1 MTQSISLERALFFA
15 LLASTSAP
23 ALAALPEPV
32 RAMIDAAIATGDE
45 AKVRTVIELARTT
58 NAAEA
63 AELNAI
69 EADFETALA
78 AKATADA
85 ASKEVA
91 IRTAGLLENWTGKG
105 ELGAFQSTGN
115 ADNVGI
121 TAGLGLVRE
130 GINWRHKLTGR
141 ADYQETEGV
150 VTREQYFAAYEPN
163 YKLSDRLYA
172 YGLAQY
178 ERDRFQGFS
187 ARYAV
192 SGGLGYDVLTGE
204 TMTLSVKAGPAWR
217 RTELVGGGSSS
228 NFAGLAA
235 ADFDWVI
242 SEAISLTQDASALV
256 QSGSSTF
263 ISDTGLVAKV
273 SGKMSVRLS
282 YTLEHDTAPPPG
294 AVKTDTLSR
303 VTLIYDF

>member
-1 MTQSISLERALFFA
+1 MTRPHVLGRALMLA

-23 ALAALPEPV
+23 TLAALPEPV

-45 AKVRTVIELARTT
+45 AKVRTVIEVARTT
-58 NAAEA
+58 NPADA
-63 AELNAI
+63 AELDAI
-69 EADFETALA
+69 ESEFETALA
-78 AKATADA
+78 AKSAADA
-85 ASKEVA
+85 AAKEDA
-91 IRTAGLLENWTGKG
+91 IRTAGLFENWTGKG

-115 ADNVGI
+115 ADNIGI

-130 GINWRHKLTGR
+130 GINWRHKLSGR

-150 VTREQYFAAYEPN
+150 VTREQYLAAYEPN
-163 YKLSDRLYA
+163 LKLSERLYA

-187 ARYAV
+187 GRYSV

-204 TMTLSVKAGPAWR
+204 AMSLSVKAGPAWR
-217 RTELVGGGSSS
+217 RTELVGGGGSS

-235 ADFDWVI
+235 ADFDWKIAETI
-242 SEAISLTQDASALV
+242 SMTQDASALV

-263 ISDTGLVAKV
+263 ISDTGLVAKI
-273 SGKMSVRLS
+273 SGKVSVRLS

-303 VTLIYDF
+303 ITLIYDF

>member
-1 MTQSISLERALFFA
+1 MTS
-15 LLASTSAP
+15 STSAIGALALAIAVTLPAP

-32 RAMIDAAIATGDE
+32 RALIDAAIATGDE

-58 NAAEA
+58 NPADA
-63 AELNAI
+63 AELDAI
-69 EADFETALA
+69 EANFETRLA
-78 AKATADA
+78 ARAAEDA
-85 ASKEVA
+85 AAKEAA
-91 IRTAGLLENWTGKG
+91 IRSAGLLGNWTGKG

-115 ADNVGI
+115 ADNIGI

-130 GINWRHKLTGR
+130 GINWRHKLSGR

-150 VTREQYFAAYEPN
+150 VTREQYLAAYEPN
-163 YKLSDRLYA
+163 LKLSERLYA

-187 ARYAV
+187 GRYSV

-204 TMTLSVKAGPAWR
+204 AMSLSVKAGPAWR

-235 ADFDWVI
+235 ADFDWKI
-242 SEAISLTQDASALV
+242 AETISLTQDASALV

-273 SGKMSVRLS
+273 SGKVSVRLS

-303 VTLIYDF
+303 ITLIYDF

>member
-1 MTQSISLERALFFA
+1 MKPSALAVGA
-15 LLASTSAP
+15 LALGLGIAIPAP
-23 ALAALPEPV
+23 AIAALPEPV
-32 RAMIDAAIATGDE
+32 RAMINAAIATGDE
-45 AKVRTVIELARTT
+45 EKVRTVIDLARTT
-58 NAAEA
+58 NPTDA
-63 AELNAI
+63 AELDAI
-69 EADFETALA
+69 EADYAVTLAALA
-78 AKATADA
+78 EAESA
-85 ASKEVA
+85 AQQEA
-91 IRTAGLLENWTGKG
+91 IRTAGLFGNWTGQG

-130 GINWRHKLTGR
+130 GINWRHKLSGR

-150 VTREQYFAAYEPN
+150 VTREQYLAAYEPN
-163 YKLSDRLYA
+163 YKLSERLYA

-178 ERDRFQGFS
+178 ERDAFQGFA
-187 ARYAV
+187 ARYSA

-204 TMTLSVKAGPAWR
+204 RMTLSVKAGPAWR
-217 RTELVGGGSSS
+217 RTELVGGTSSS
-228 NFAGLAA
+228 SFAGLAA
-235 ADFDWVI
+235 ADFDWRLA
-242 SEAISLTQDASALV
+242 ETISLTQDASALV

-263 ISDTGLVAKV
+263 ISDTGVVAKL

-282 YTLEHDTAPPPG
+282 YTVEHDTAPPPG